1 MKKKSEARKRASAEG
16 NVFCIPLT
24 PYSLLLA
31 FCCLLFT
38 VHCSLFLLSCSKQ
51 DKMFKESRT
60 LMDTFCTITV
70 VTDSEEKAKEA
81 IEAGFNEIKKLD
93 KYLNNFSPDS
103 EISAVTGSAGIK
115 PVRVSNET
123 LDLMEKTIGI
133 SDITNGA
140 FDPTIAPVL
149 KLWKFSGR
157 PADPSIPPGDVIKN
171 ALKLVDYKKIH
182 TNKQNSEIYLE
193 EKGMELDL
201 GGIAKGYAA
210 DKAVEAIKAK
220 TIKAA
225 LVSIAGDIRGYG
237 LSTTGKAWKVGI
249 QDPRPE
255 NPNSEKPWEDIFAT
269 LYLKDSAISTAGDYQ
284 RFLIKN
290 GKRYHH
296 IIDPVTGYPSESGL
310 ISVSVIA
317 PEGYIADGT
326 DTAILILGADKG
338 MKLLN
343 SKGLDGILVDFQKRV
358 FITKNLKGRIEI
370 LNKGY
375 RLTD

>member
-1 MKKKSEARKRASAEG
+1 
-16 NVFCIPLT
+16 
-24 PYSLLLA
+24 
-31 FCCLLFT
+31 
-38 VHCSLFLLSCSKQ
+38 
-51 DKMFKESRT
+51 MFKESRV

-70 VTDSEEKAKEA
+70 VSPSEEKAKEA

-103 EISAVTGSAGIK
+103 EISAVSKSAGIK
-115 PVRVSNET
+115 PVRVNKET
-123 LDLMEKTIGI
+123 LDLLEKTIGI

-157 PADPSIPPGDVIKN
+157 PANPSIPSKDAIRN
-171 ALKLVDYKKIH
+171 ALKLVGHKKIKINS
-182 TNKQNSEIYLE
+182 TTSEIYLE
-193 EKGMELDL
+193 EKDMELDL

-210 DKAVEAIKAK
+210 DRAIDAIK
-220 TIKAA
+220 IKGIKSA
-225 LVSIAGDIRGYG
+225 LVAIAGDIRGYG

-255 NPNSEKPWEDIFAT
+255 NPNSEKPWEDIFLT

-290 GKRYHH
+290 GRRYHH

-310 ISVSVIA
+310 ISVSVVA

-326 DTAILILGADKG
+326 DTAILILGAEKG
-338 MKLLN
+338 MRLLN
-343 SKGLDGILVDFQKRV
+343 SKGLDGILVDSQKRV

-375 RLTD
+375 ELVN